1 MTNAEG
7 RWGACPQGELSRL
20 GARLRGRR
28 RRRIAVRAG
37 GALAVLLTCLGL
49 WTLNAR
55 PRENTFAGI
64 TCTRVMEL
72 AMAYGEGTLDPDIR
86 TRVRSHVEQC
96 PRCHERFK
104 AMGLIARLLPGRWI
118 RPAGVALDMA
128 REAPDEHVHP
138 PASG

>member
-37 GALAVLLTCLGL
+37 GALAVLLTCVGL
-49 WTLNAR
+49 WTLIAR
-55 PRENTFAGI
+55 PRDNTFAGI
-64 TCTRVMEL
+64 TCTRVTEL
-72 AMAYGEGTLDPDIR
+72 AIAYGERTLEPDLR
-86 TRVRSHVEQC
+86 TQVSSHVEQC
-96 PRCHERFK
+96 PRCHKRFK
-104 AMGLIARLLPGRWI
+104 AMRLIARLMAERWI
-118 RPAGVALDMA
+118 LPAGVAFDMV
-128 REAPDEHVHP
+128 RETPDAHVYP